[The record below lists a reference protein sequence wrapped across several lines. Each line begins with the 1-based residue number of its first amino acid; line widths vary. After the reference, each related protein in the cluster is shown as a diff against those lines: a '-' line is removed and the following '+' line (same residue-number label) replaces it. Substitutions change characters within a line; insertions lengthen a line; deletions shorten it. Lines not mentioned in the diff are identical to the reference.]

1 MTIISSEKLPLEL
14 VRYYAAEIISAL
26 EYMHAR
32 RIVHRDLKPEN
43 ILLDSNC
50 HLLVVSVL
58 LNSIL
63 YTTADGLWR
72 QQTTD

>member
-26 EYMHAR
+26 EYMHTR

-50 HLLVVSVL
+50 HLLVVSAPP
-58 LNSIL
+58 N
-63 YTTADGLWR
+63 R
-72 QQTTD
+72 N